1 MERYVFTFS
10 SSLER
15 IRNCV
20 PITKLQLKKVL
31 LVCVIGVGGGA
42 KSSRMSFFRGV
53 KVRVDEK
60 WTWGEGGSKKA
71 ENGWTSFVQAP
82 FARLHTFCTVN
93 YPQRLLRRFTKN
105 GSGL

>member
-31 LVCVIGVGGGA
+31 LVWVIGVGGGA
-42 KSSRMSFFRGV
+42 KSSRMSFFREV

-60 WTWGEGGSKKA
+60 WTWGRGGQKRPKMD
-71 ENGWTSFVQAP
+71 GRP
-82 FARLHTFCTVN
+82 LYTV
-93 YPQRLLRRFTKN
+93 PSISLPMH
-105 GSGL
+105 

>member
-15 IRNCV
+15 IRNYV

-31 LVCVIGVGGGA
+31 LVWVIGVGGGGA

-82 FARLHTFCTVN
+82 LGRSTVIG
-93 YPQRLLRRFTKN
+93 LRQTDICLDFFP
-105 GSGL
+105 